1 MESGKVGALIAAY
14 YLWMALDLNLTLGL
28 LFKGV
33 ANVAL
38 CESLKNGTE
47 VYLTPYSILKL
58 MYSKMNKVLSQSTR
72 TWQFT
77 RGKKEVEKLTSAL
90 LLVGM
95 FWDWKLEILISV
107 CCWRKLKLMLLVTR
121 SFLQCSSND
130 RTQR

>member
-1 MESGKVGALIAAY
+1 MESGIVGALFAA
-14 YLWMALDLNLTLGL
+14 YLWMALDLILDL

-38 CESLKNGTE
+38 CKSLKNGTE

-58 MYSKMNKVLSQSTR
+58 MYSKMNKVLSQSIR

-77 RGKKEVEKLTSAL
+77 RGKKEVEKLTSVL

-95 FWDWKLEILISV
+95 FWDWKLEILISM
-107 CCWRKLKLMLLVTR
+107 CCWRKLKFMLLVIR